1 MSTLGRRVLAA
12 AALALLL
19 LALFGGGAQPEAAGL
34 IPAPWD
40 KLAHLT
46 VFCVLLI
53 LLRAG
58 LGLPLWLAVLLTL
71 GVGAADELHQAGLP
85 GRFASLQDWFADLAG
100 ALLGLFLLR
109 RASAS
114 RAKD

>member
-58 LGLPLWLAVLLTL
+58 LGLPLWLALLLTL
-71 GVGAADELHQAGLP
+71 GIGAADELHQAGLP

-100 ALLGLFLLR
+100 ALLAVWLLR
-109 RASAS
+109 LRARRQA
-114 RAKD
+114 R